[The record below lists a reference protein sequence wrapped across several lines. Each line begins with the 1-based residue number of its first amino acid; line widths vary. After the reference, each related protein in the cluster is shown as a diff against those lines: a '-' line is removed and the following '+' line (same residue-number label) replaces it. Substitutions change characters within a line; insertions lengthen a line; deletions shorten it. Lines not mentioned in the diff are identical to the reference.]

1 MKTQNL
7 KWFDYSNCS
16 SSFHG
21 VKDDK
26 YVDDINSEFY
36 NLNANDELLKRY
48 YYDNIRTN
56 KGVMCAY

>member
-1 MKTQNL
+1 MKELSPRPLSPRPQIL
-7 KWFDYSNCS
+7 NCN
-16 SSFHG
+16 
-21 VKDDK
+21 K
-26 YVDDINSEFY
+26 YVDDINLQFY

>member
-1 MKTQNL
+1 MKELSPRPQIL
-7 KWFDYSNCS
+7 NCN
-16 SSFHG
+16 
-21 VKDDK
+21 K
-26 YVDDINSEFY
+26 YVDDINLQFY